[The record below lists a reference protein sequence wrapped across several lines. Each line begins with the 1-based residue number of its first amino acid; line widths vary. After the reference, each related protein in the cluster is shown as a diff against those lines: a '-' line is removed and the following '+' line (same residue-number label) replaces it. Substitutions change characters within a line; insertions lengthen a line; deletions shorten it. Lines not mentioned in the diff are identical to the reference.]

1 MVSRERVRISWNSD
15 EASRQYCLCSLSS
28 APLSVTS
35 IQKVLG
41 LNPSWILDF
50 FPMDLFL
57 TLSGEN
63 NETASFSFFYHT
75 TEKYT
80 VILLYTLYHS
90 ILENGSLS
98 YPYNM

>member
-15 EASRQYCLCSLSS
+15 EASRQCCLCSLSS
-28 APLSVTS
+28 ALSVTS

-50 FPMDLFL
+50 FPLWIYFSLFQEKTVKL
-57 TLSGEN
+57 P
-63 NETASFSFFYHT
+63 AFHFSIIPL
-75 TEKYT
+75 KSI